1 MRAARQ
7 LWANLMKKLGA
18 KSSKSMRLRCHCQTS
33 GWSLT
38 AQVKQR
44 REVLAKWAE
53 IDGERARYTHT
64 FMEETSPLKLCL
76 FVSTGPLQ

>member
-44 REVLAKWAE
+44 REVLAK
-53 IDGERARYTHT
+53 GEGDLFHRNTD
-64 FMEETSPLKLCL
+64 CL
-76 FVSTGPLQ
+76 VSS